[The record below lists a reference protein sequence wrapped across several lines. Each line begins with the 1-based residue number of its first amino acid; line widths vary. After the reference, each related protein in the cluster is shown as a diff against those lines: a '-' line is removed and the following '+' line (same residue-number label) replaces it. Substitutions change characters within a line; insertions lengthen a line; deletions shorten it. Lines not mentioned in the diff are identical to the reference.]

1 MFVSVVLG
9 IDPGVSRCGYGAV
22 AAEGSGLEARACG
35 VIRTP
40 PGDPLPERLAALH
53 AELEGLLAELR
64 PAAVAVERVFFQANV
79 RTAMSVGQASGLALA
94 VAARAGVPVCQYT
107 PNEVKQAV
115 AGYGAAGKGQ
125 VQAMVARL
133 LHLPEVP
140 GPPDAADALALAI
153 CHLSAGRF
161 RAAAGAGGAMRHFDG
176 SSPPPAPGLARAI
189 AAASQRD
196 SGASNGH
203 GRRGAKPP
211 ASEEPGARGT
221 GGVPPTR
228 AAGAAN
234 GSRAGAAEPPGKGG
248 P

>member
-1 MFVSVVLG
+1 MFVPVVLG

-22 AAEGSGLEARACG
+22 AAEGSRLEARACG

-40 PGDPLPERLAALH
+40 PGDLLPDRLAALQI
-53 AELEGLLAELR
+53 ELESLVADLR
-64 PAAVAVERVFFQANV
+64 PAAVAVERVFFQTNV

-140 GPPDAADALALAI
+140 RPPDAADALALAI

-161 RAAAGAGGAMRHFDG
+161 RAAA
-176 SSPPPAPGLARAI
+176 SARDVRKD
-189 AAASQRD
+189 SQ
-196 SGASNGH
+196 
-203 GRRGAKPP
+203 
-211 ASEEPGARGT
+211 
-221 GGVPPTR
+221 
-228 AAGAAN
+228 
-234 GSRAGAAEPPGKGG
+234 
-248 P
+248 